1 MIGNYCPELQN
12 GLFLSPN
19 LAKNSILMVLVDVD
33 FHQIVGYHYFDYH
46 QPSRWSSPVKG
57 YFRAGECYPLLGPP
71 RVKLT
76 GSCVGVGAVGWFFKV
91 PTWSEQTAGFS
102 AKWNKIAERT
112 RLVGAQDYVL
122 PLPSQGAL
130 GGQSIKYLNLF
141 DALAAL

>member
-1 MIGNYCPELQN
+1 MWEV
-12 GLFLSPN
+12 
-19 LAKNSILMVLVDVD
+19 AAD
-33 FHQIVGYHYFDYH
+33 FSDGSHF
-46 QPSRWSSPVKG
+46 R
-57 YFRAGECYPLLGPP
+57 RAGS
-71 RVKLT
+71 
-76 GSCVGVGAVGWFFKV
+76 GS
-91 PTWSEQTAGFS
+91 S